1 MSRPNLARSL
11 LSMLAVQGLDE
22 GDAFLASAGAL
33 TAPTRDGEPQVTLII
48 EGVAARLGVGETVSR
63 GQAASG
69 DLINFD
75 ACWAAERPR
84 PPNG

>member
-22 GDAFLASAGAL
+22 GDAFLASAGAP

-48 EGVAARLGVGETVSR
+48 EGVAAVSYTHLRAHET
-63 GQAASG
+63 
-69 DLINFD
+69 
-75 ACWAAERPR
+75 
-84 PPNG
+84 